1 MQRML
6 RFIGAGIEE
15 ANDYSVSGCSECR
28 MPNRDTFTSP
38 CAYINFAAALEMTLY
53 NGKMLKYGEEVIGLK
68 TGEFEE
74 FASFEE
80 FLSAYLKQQKYF
92 IRNAFIQEHEIIRL
106 RAVHFA
112 SPFGSLLHKLC
123 RDSYTDIHQPE
134 IPGGIDLGYFE
145 FIGYGTVIDS
155 LSAIKKF
162 VFEEKKITWQQLKQ
176 ALHESWTG
184 MTNKNI
190 TDNLRAVKRKFP
202 KLDIIVRTPV
212 IPGFNDN
219 EADIRKIC
227 EFLKQIGQKKYELLE
242 YHRFGKSKYQ
252 KLGRDY
258 PMKDA
263 ALDDGIMEKL
273 RSVAGEYG
281 FV

>member
-1 MQRML
+1 
-6 RFIGAGIEE
+6 
-15 ANDYSVSGCSECR
+15 

-53 NGKMLKYGEEVIGLK
+53 NGK
-68 TGEFEE
+68 
-74 FASFEE
+74 
-80 FLSAYLKQQKYF
+80 
-92 IRNAFIQEHEIIRL
+92 
-106 RAVHFA
+106 
-112 SPFGSLLHKLC
+112 
-123 RDSYTDIHQPE
+123 
-134 IPGGIDLGYFE
+134 
-145 FIGYGTVIDS
+145 
-155 LSAIKKF
+155 
-162 VFEEKKITWQQLKQ
+162 
-176 ALHESWTG
+176 HESWTG

-227 EFLKQIGQKKYELLE
+227 EFLRQIGQKKYELLE
-242 YHRFGKSKYQ
+242 YHRFGKSKYE

-263 ALDDGIMEKL
+263 ALEDGIMEKL